1 MTIEELA
8 DAIAR
13 ADAARRAA
21 GGDVDP
27 ALMRTIVE
35 RLGENLAADEATV
48 DVAEVLAAYD
58 AAHDES

>member
-1 MTIEELA
+1 MTIDELA

-13 ADAARRAA
+13 DDAARRAV

-27 ALMRTIVE
+27 ALMRAIVE